1 MTGVTEF
8 TENRQVRMRAM
19 LFDAQRGNREIGT
32 DEPLELERSS
42 DQLVWVD
49 LEDPSEDDVHKLATH
64 LSLPSAAVD
73 GYLGTETNPTLQ
85 NCGKCFWLRVVAV
98 ADTSGHEF
106 TGTVLTIVAGS
117 NFVATLHRT
126 PVEFLE
132 TFRQGTASK
141 GGVGA
146 LGSGSFVAALLDWH
160 LGTYFE
166 AVSRFEL
173 AVERLEVEVL
183 STEPRDCLA
192 ELRLLRKG
200 ASRLRRMLAPHRIVF
215 TALSRPDFRP
225 EEDELTD
232 RHFRVLDTHYERA
245 MDMVENA
252 RDLVVGSFEL
262 FSSQTAL
269 AANETMKVL
278 TFVTVVVGVLAVI
291 GGVLG
296 MNFEAPFFKTGV
308 RGFSVAVA
316 LMLILAGISVFLGRK
331 RRWI

>member
-1 MTGVTEF
+1 MTGVTEVS
-8 TENRQVRMRAM
+8 EQRQVRMQAM
-19 LFDAQRGNREIGT
+19 LFDAQRGNREI
-32 DEPLELERSS
+32 DADDLLRQERSS

-49 LEDPSEDDVHKLATH
+49 LEDPREEDVRELAKR
-64 LSLPSAAVD
+64 LSWPSAAVE
-73 GYLGTETNPTLQ
+73 GYLGTDTNPTLE

-98 ADTSGHEF
+98 ADTPGHEF

-117 NFVATLHRT
+117 NFVATLHRA

-132 TFRQGTASK
+132 TFRQGTSSK

-146 LGSGSFVAALLDWH
+146 LGSGSFVAALLEWH

-225 EEDELTD
+225 EEDEVTD

-308 RGFSVAVA
+308 MGFSVAVA